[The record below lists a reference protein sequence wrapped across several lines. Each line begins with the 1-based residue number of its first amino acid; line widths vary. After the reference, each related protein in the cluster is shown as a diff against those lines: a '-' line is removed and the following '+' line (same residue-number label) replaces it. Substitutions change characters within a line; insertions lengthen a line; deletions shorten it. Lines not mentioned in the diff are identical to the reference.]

1 MDPRIYCTGTRAGYV
16 LKWVV
21 LPPSPFNSKG
31 WSPRGRRMKTHF
43 TLEKTAGQWDFLNF
57 DQKLECFNPMATS
70 LYNSV
75 IIDSRVTLPIQVLS
89 THLDQRITLW
99 CPSRPIRLLYVQQI
113 STHGLLSWG
122 FMSWGHESRS
132 VFSVAQ
138 TEGYYACKRELQ
150 WVCLASSPGHFQIY
164 LTAIFSTAAR

>member
-1 MDPRIYCTGTRAGYV
+1 MGGFTSKPFQLQGLVAPR
-16 LKWVV
+16 KE
-21 LPPSPFNSKG
+21 SK
-31 WSPRGRRMKTHF
+31 KHF

-99 CPSRPIRLLYVQQI
+99 CPSRLIRLLDVQQI

-122 FMSWGHESRS
+122 FMYWGHEYRY

-138 TEGYYACKRELQ
+138 TVGYYACKRELQ

-164 LTAIFSTAAR
+164 LAAIFSTAAR